1 MANSSGKPNI
11 HKQSENVQTNH
22 IIVDEKF
29 ELAKKKYEIWS
40 LKEAPTSVMN
50 MSFKFVTDN
59 RKARLKKSK
68 TYAEVL
74 KLSQAQ
80 NYSCSGENV
89 MNLEAIKKD
98 LLNSENS
105 FIKSA
110 SPPALCTN
118 TASPENSSTNK
129 YNSLSLESTQDR
141 EILDVLEELKYH
153 DPCISNL

>member
-29 ELAKKKYEIWS
+29 ELAKKKYEILS

-74 KLSQAQ
+74 KSSQAQ
-80 NYSCSGENV
+80 NI
-89 MNLEAIKKD
+89 A
-98 LLNSENS
+98 
-105 FIKSA
+105 
-110 SPPALCTN
+110 
-118 TASPENSSTNK
+118 
-129 YNSLSLESTQDR
+129 
-141 EILDVLEELKYH
+141 VLVRM
-153 DPCISNL
+153 S